1 MNEPEPKP
9 KKDRKSYLKW
19 VVALLVIVLL
29 IAGIR
34 MSLKSDWLL
43 DYARGIVVEQANQQL
58 NGEVQIGAIR
68 GDLLFGFTI
77 SDITISDLEQNEI
90 LAIDTLRLRYTLPSL
105 IRTPHRLDLL
115 RADGLRGTLVQDQ
128 DSVWNAERLLPET
141 DPDEEPEDS
150 DPLYWSVDRLVVDR
164 ADISVRSDLLLPDG
178 YLEIQDLA
186 IETHAEM
193 FPDRWLVSLDHLSL
207 KLIEGRLPAPVE
219 LSMQAVAMEEQ
230 ITLESLV
237 LNTGRS
243 MLSSSAEFTN
253 QQNISGNVD
262 LTPLSRLD
270 VAAYLEEYPVRK
282 DLKIGV
288 TAEGTID
295 NLTLSVNVDANEG
308 GHFSVS
314 ATSDIS
320 DPFILKDFSFEAN
333 RFNGPELL
341 GDPAFPSFQYASLN
355 GSGEVNLAEPELA
368 NWEGDFILES
378 FSLDEYGLD
387 RAAFRYTVSD
397 QTAELNGSLRNGGEE
412 IAISAGGSSLF
423 DEQPEW
429 RITAN
434 GDRLYL
440 ATWLRDPE
448 LDSRLN
454 LSLEATGSG
463 VSPEDLTSTFSVRVS
478 DGRFGEQ
485 EFATL
490 NFSGNIDPNELNG
503 DLLAA
508 LDKSQ
513 ITSSFSI
520 RNWADDP
527 NYVFALGIEEFN
539 LAELSGLEELPTYL
553 NGTLRGEGRSFDLET
568 LQVSATA
575 LFDSSIV
582 NGAPIDTLRAD
593 INIENQTIYIED
605 AILESSIADADFTL
619 RQHFTDLT
627 HPQNRL
633 QFSAR
638 VKDLFPVAALVGVEQ
653 LLAEGEI
660 NGSLEQ
666 NSDGISEFTGFFDFE
681 NIAVDT
687 LFTANR
693 ISGNTS
699 VLLLDDIEVMVNIDI
714 ANPEVM
720 DQGVQDFNMNA
731 TVKITDDETSGDVN
745 FELINDGESRLV
757 HAGSFSITPD
767 RSLLTTNK
775 IDFITPEGFLS
786 LKENFDVT
794 FADDVL
800 RVDTLRIQTEDEES
814 YVELWA
820 PHVDSLSQNIGLDA
834 RALNLGVLQR
844 TLIGEEFV
852 DGFLSGYIQLNN
864 SPDSLT
870 FSANGLL
877 TEFQFENGQMDSLIF
892 STNIENEWLDVS
904 FSGSHN
910 NEELFSS
917 NARVPFL
924 PGDPVTFD
932 DQFFDR
938 EIDGQFV
945 LNRTDVDY
953 WLSFMPGDPVE
964 QTDGFLSFNGK
975 LGGQA
980 GNPEFI
986 GDLKFNQGNLSG
998 VPVDSI
1004 GINIQYD
1011 HETEELGFR
1020 GDVTSRNTRVL
1031 EFNSRVP
1038 FKIDLREI
1046 EVLLPSDD
1054 DSLTLDLETQ
1064 NFNLAI
1070 FNDFVDRDVIRQI
1083 EGRLNGSINVSGTLA
1098 NLEPRGNLE
1107 LSNGSIRVMMAG
1119 ITISNI
1125 GSRVSFSPDQ
1135 IELQQFSMQS
1145 GPGRIRAS
1153 GNIAIENLQPGDMN
1167 IEIRGNQFRAI
1178 NTPEYNAIVDLT
1190 SNITGTFEEPNLR
1203 GSLTFLSGFVN
1214 LQNFGERA
1222 VEEVILEGE
1231 EEAEPFDFYEAMEIE
1246 MDVAFTRQFFI
1257 RNRQFLDLEIELG
1270 GQVDLLK
1277 RRNDDLEM
1285 FGQLEGVRGFARPLG
1300 RNFEI
1305 EDAFV
1310 TFYGPVDNPELNV
1323 RTQFVPPQARADV
1336 TIYYIIEGTA
1346 QDPEFRFESEPQME
1360 LQDIFSY
1367 TVFGRPFYELE
1378 SWEQV
1383 VAGSGGGGG
1392 PADVALDVLLDRVE
1406 LLASQRLGI
1415 DVVQIDNSRTG
1426 SNSSTSI
1433 LTGWYLNRRTF
1444 FALINEISATPKT
1457 LFLLEYLLTEN
1468 LELIITQGDDSRE
1481 GVDLRWKYDY

>member
-1 MNEPEPKP
+1 MNEPEPK
-9 KKDRKSYLKW
+9 KERKSYLKW
-19 VVALLVIVLL
+19 IIALLVILL
-29 IAGIR
+29 LFMGVR

-43 DYARGIVVEQANQQL
+43 DYARGIVVEQANEQI
-58 NGEVQIGAIR
+58 NGELQIGAIR

-77 SDITISDLEQNEI
+77 SDITINDLQQNEI
-90 LAIDTLRLRYTLPSL
+90 LVLDTLQIRYTLPSL

-115 RADGLRGTLVQDQ
+115 RADGLRGTLIQDQ
-128 DSVWNAERLLPET
+128 DSVWNAERLLPAT
-141 DPDEEPEDS
+141 DPEEEPEDS
-150 DPLYWSVDRLVVDR
+150 DPLYWSVDRLVVNR
-164 ADISVRSDLLLPDG
+164 ADISVQSDLLLPDG
-178 YLEIQDLA
+178 YLEIQDLSLDS
-186 IETHAEM
+186 HAEM
-193 FPDRWLVSLDHLSL
+193 FPDRWLVSLDHISL

-219 LSMQAVAMEEQ
+219 LSMQAVAMDEQ
-230 ITLESLV
+230 ITLESLTV
-237 LNTGRS
+237 STGRS
-243 MLSSSAEFTN
+243 LLNSRAELLN
-253 QQNISGNVD
+253 QEHITGNVD
-262 LTPLSRLD
+262 LTPLSKLD
-270 VAAYLEEYPVRK
+270 VAAYLEDYPIQK
-282 DLKIGV
+282 DLKISL
-288 TAEGTID
+288 TAEGTMD
-295 NLTLSVNVDANEG
+295 NLTLSVHADADEG
-308 GHFSVS
+308 GRFSLS

-320 DPFILKDFSFEAN
+320 DPFVLKRISFEAN

-341 GDPAFPSFQYASLN
+341 GDPELPSFQFASLT
-355 GSGEVNLAEPELA
+355 GSGEVNLAELEEA
-368 NWEGDFILES
+368 NWQGDFVLEA
-378 FSLDEYGLD
+378 LRLNEYGLD
-387 RAAFRYTVSD
+387 MATFDYTVSD

-412 IAISAGGSSLF
+412 IAISAGGSNLF
-423 DEQPEW
+423 EEQPKW
-429 RITAN
+429 HITAN
-434 GDRLYL
+434 GDRLNL
-440 ATWLRDPE
+440 ATWLGDTE
-448 LDSRLN
+448 LDSRFT
-454 LSLEATGSG
+454 LSLEARGAGIT
-463 VSPEDLTSTFSVRVS
+463 PEDLASTFSVRIS
-478 DGRFGEQ
+478 DGRYGKQ
-485 EFATL
+485 EFSTL
-490 NFSGNIDPNELNG
+490 NFTGNVDPNMLNG
-503 DLLAA
+503 NLLAA
-508 LDKSQ
+508 LEKSQ

-527 NYVFALGIEEFN
+527 NYAFTLGIEEFN

-553 NGTLRGEGRSFDLET
+553 NGNLTGEGRSFDLET
-568 LQVSATA
+568 LQISATA

-593 INIENQTIYIED
+593 INIENQTLFIEN

-619 RQHFTDLT
+619 RQHFTGLT
-627 HPQNRL
+627 HPENRL
-633 QFSAR
+633 QFSAQ
-638 VKDLFPVAALVGVEQ
+638 VKDLFPVASLIGVEQ
-653 LLAEGEI
+653 LLAEGDL

-666 NSDGISEFTGFFDFE
+666 NSDGIPEFTGFFDFE
-681 NIAVDT
+681 NIVVDT
-687 LFTANR
+687 VFTANR
-693 ISGNTS
+693 ISGDAT
-699 VLLLDDIEVMVNIDI
+699 VLLLDEIEIMANLDI

-720 DQGVQDFNMNA
+720 NQGVQDFNMNA
-731 TVKITDDETSGDVN
+731 TAKLTDNETSGDVY
-745 FELINDGESRLV
+745 FELINDGESRIV
-757 HAGSFSITPD
+757 HAGSYSITPE

-775 IDFITPEGFLS
+775 LDFITPEGFLS
-786 LKENFDVT
+786 LQQNFDVT

-800 RVDTLRIQTEDEES
+800 RVDTLRVQTEDEKS

-834 RALNLGVLQR
+834 RDLNLGVLQR
-844 TLIGEEFV
+844 TLLGEELM
-852 DGFLSGYIQLNN
+852 DGFLSGYVQLNN
-864 SPDSLT
+864 SPDSLSL
-870 FSANGLL
+870 SASGLL
-877 TEFQFENGQMDSLIF
+877 TQFQYENGQMDTLNF
-892 STNIENEWLDVS
+892 SAYVEEEWLDIS

-910 NEELFSS
+910 NEKLFSS
-917 NARVPFL
+917 SVRVPFL
-924 PGDPVTFD
+924 PGDPATFD

-945 LNRTDVDY
+945 LNRTDIDY
-953 WLSFMPGDPVE
+953 WLSFIPGDAVE

-986 GDLKFNQGNLSG
+986 GDLKFDRGNLSG

-1004 GINIQYD
+1004 GINVQYD

-1020 GDVTSRNTRVL
+1020 GDVISRNAKVL
-1031 EFNSRVP
+1031 DFNSRVP

-1046 EVLLPSDD
+1046 EILLPSDD
-1054 DSLTLDLETQ
+1054 DSLTIDLETQ

-1070 FNDFVDRDVIRQI
+1070 FNDFVARDVIRQI

-1098 NLEPRGNLE
+1098 NLEPQGNLE
-1107 LSNGSIRVMMAG
+1107 LSNGSMRVVMAG
-1119 ITISNI
+1119 ITLSNI
-1125 GSRVSFSPDQ
+1125 GSRVQFSPDQ
-1135 IELQQFSMQS
+1135 IELEQFTMQS

-1153 GNIAIENLQPGDMN
+1153 GTIALENLLPGDMN
-1167 IEIRGNQFRAI
+1167 IDIRGTQFRAI

-1203 GSLTFLSGFVN
+1203 GSLTFLSGYVN
-1214 LQNFGERA
+1214 LQNFGEQA

-1231 EEAEPFDFYEAMEIE
+1231 DETEVIDFYESMEIE

-1300 RNFEI
+1300 KNFEI

-1323 RTQFVPPQARADV
+1323 RTQFEPPQARADI

-1346 QDPEFRFESEPQME
+1346 QDPEFRFESDPQME

-1426 SNSSTSI
+1426 SNSNTSI